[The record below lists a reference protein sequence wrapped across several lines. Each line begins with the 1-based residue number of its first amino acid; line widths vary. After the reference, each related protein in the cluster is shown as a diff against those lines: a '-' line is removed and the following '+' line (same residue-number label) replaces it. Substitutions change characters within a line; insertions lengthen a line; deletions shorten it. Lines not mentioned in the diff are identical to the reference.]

1 MSQVKI
7 YANEQ
12 TIMQYR
18 EMLSHA
24 IHQALIEELKYPIEK
39 RFQRFISLKPE
50 NFIYPSDRS
59 QHYVII
65 ELSMFTGRSTEAK
78 KRLIQ
83 TLLRNIQQYCRINPQ
98 DIEIT
103 IFETPKE
110 NWGIRGQNADELHLN
125 YQVNV

>member
-39 RFQRFISLKPE
+39 RFQRFISLKPKTLS
-50 NFIYPSDRS
+50 IL
-59 QHYVII
+59 QI
-65 ELSMFTGRSTEAK
+65 EAST
-78 KRLIQ
+78 
-83 TLLRNIQQYCRINPQ
+83 TLLLNFQCLLA
-98 DIEIT
+98 EA
-103 IFETPKE
+103 PKP
-110 NWGIRGQNADELHLN
+110 RKD
-125 YQVNV
+125 

>member
-65 ELSMFTGRSTEAK
+65 GRSTEAK

-83 TLLRNIQQYCRINPQ
+83 TLFRNIQQYCRINPQ

>member
-18 EMLSHA
+18 ELLSHA
-24 IHQALIEELKYPIEK
+24 IHQALIEELKYPVEK
-39 RFQRFISLKPE
+39 RFQRFMSLKPE

-59 QHYVII
+59 QHYIII
-65 ELSMFTGRSTEAK
+65 ELSMFAGRSTETK

-83 TLLRNIQQYCRINPQ
+83 TLFRNIEQYCKITPQ

-103 IFETPKE
+103 IFETSKE
-110 NWGIRGQNADELHLN
+110 NWGIRGQNADEMRLN

>member
-65 ELSMFTGRSTEAK
+65 ELSMFTGRSAEAK

-83 TLLRNIQQYCRINPQ
+83 TLFRNIQQYCRINPQ

>member
-83 TLLRNIQQYCRINPQ
+83 TLFRNIQQYCRINPQ

-103 IFETPKE
+103 ISKPLKKIS
-110 NWGIRGQNADELHLN
+110 IRGQNADELHLN

>member
-18 EMLSHA
+18 ELLSHA
-24 IHQALIEELKYPIEK
+24 IHQALIEELKYPVEK
-39 RFQRFISLKPE
+39 RFQRFMSLKPE

-59 QHYVII
+59 QHYIII
-65 ELSMFTGRSTEAK
+65 ELSMFAGRSTEAK

-83 TLLRNIQQYCRINPQ
+83 TLFRNIEQYCKIAPQ

-110 NWGIRGQNADELHLN
+110 NWGIRGQNADEMHLN

>member
-18 EMLSHA
+18 ELLSHA
-24 IHQALIEELKYPIEK
+24 IHQALIEELKYPVEK
-39 RFQRFISLKPE
+39 RFQRFMSLKPE

-59 QHYVII
+59 QHYIII
-65 ELSMFTGRSTEAK
+65 ELSMFAGRSTEAK

-83 TLLRNIQQYCRINPQ
+83 TLFRNIEQYCKITPQ

-110 NWGIRGQNADELHLN
+110 NWGIRGQNADEMHLN

>member
-83 TLLRNIQQYCRINPQ
+83 SLFSNIQQYCRINPQ

>member
-83 TLLRNIQQYCRINPQ
+83 TLFRNIQQYCRITPQ

-110 NWGIRGQNADELHLN
+110 NWGIRGQNADELRLN

>member
-7 YANEQ
+7 YANER
-12 TIMQYR
+12 TIIQYR
-18 EMLSHA
+18 ELLSHA
-24 IHQALIEELKYPIEK
+24 IHQALIEELKYPVEK
-39 RFQRFISLKPE
+39 RFQRFFSLKPE

-65 ELSMFTGRSTEAK
+65 ELSMFTGRSTETK

-83 TLLRNIQQYCRINPQ
+83 TLFRNIEQYCRITPQ

-110 NWGIRGQNADELHLN
+110 NRGIRGQNADELHLN

>member
-50 NFIYPSDRS
+50 NFIYPSKQKTAYD
-59 QHYVII
+59 II

-78 KRLIQ
+78 KRSIQ
-83 TLLRNIQQYCRINPQ
+83 TLFRNIQQYCRINPQ

>member
-12 TIMQYR
+12 TIIQYR
-18 EMLSHA
+18 ELLSHA
-24 IHQALIEELKYPIEK
+24 IHQALIEELKYPVEK
-39 RFQRFISLKPE
+39 RFQRFMSLKPE

-59 QHYVII
+59 QHYIII
-65 ELSMFTGRSTEAK
+65 ELSMFAGRSTEAK

-83 TLLRNIQQYCRINPQ
+83 TLFRNIEQYCKIAPQ

-110 NWGIRGQNADELHLN
+110 NWGIRGQNADEMHLN

>member
-1 MSQVKI
+1 
-7 YANEQ
+7 A
-12 TIMQYR
+12 
-18 EMLSHA
+18 
-24 IHQALIEELKYPIEK
+24 
-39 RFQRFISLKPE
+39 
-50 NFIYPSDRS
+50 SDQS

-83 TLLRNIQQYCRINPQ
+83 TLFSNIQQYCRINPQ

-110 NWGIRGQNADELHLN
+110 NWGIRGKNADELHLN

>member
-83 TLLRNIQQYCRINPQ
+83 TLFSNIQQYCRINPQ

-125 YQVNV
+125 YQVNI

>member
-18 EMLSHA
+18 ELLSHA
-24 IHQALIEELKYPIEK
+24 IHQALIEELKYPVEK
-39 RFQRFISLKPE
+39 RFQRFISLKPG

-59 QHYVII
+59 QHYIII
-65 ELSMFTGRSTEAK
+65 ELSMFAGRSPATK
-78 KRLIQ
+78 KQLIQ
-83 TLLRNIQQYCRINPQ
+83 TLFRNIHEQCRISPQ

-110 NWGIRGQNADELHLN
+110 NWGIRGKNADELLLN

>member
-1 MSQVKI
+1 
-7 YANEQ
+7 
-12 TIMQYR
+12 MQYR

-65 ELSMFTGRSTEAK
+65 ELSMFIGRSTEAK

-83 TLLRNIQQYCRINPQ
+83 TLFRNIQQYCRINPQ

>member
-83 TLLRNIQQYCRINPQ
+83 TLSRNIQQYCRINPQ

>member
-83 TLLRNIQQYCRINPQ
+83 TLFSNIQQYCRINPQ

>member
-24 IHQALIEELKYPIEK
+24 VHQALIEELKYPIEK
-39 RFQRFISLKPE
+39 KFQRFISLKPE

-83 TLLRNIQQYCRINPQ
+83 TLFRNIEQYCRIAPQ

-103 IFETPKE
+103 IFETLKE
-110 NWGIRGQNADELHLN
+110 NWGIRGQNADELRLN